1 MIDSMMRKTTN
12 FELVR
17 EFNKIMDQDVDTKL
31 DRESINLVWFRLKL
45 IKEEFEEVQD
55 SIFQLNESF
64 LTNHNVDGAKSNL
77 LKELADLLYV
87 VYGAGVSLGLDLD
100 EAFKRVHE
108 SNMSKLVDGKPL
120 KNKDGKVIKG
130 PFYKKPF
137 LQDLV

>member
-1 MIDSMMRKTTN
+1 MMDSMMRKTTN

-100 EAFKRVHE
+100 EAFKRVHK

-120 KNKDGKVIKG
+120 KNNDGKTSICD
-130 PFYKKPF
+130 YYC
-137 LQDLV
+137 

>member
-1 MIDSMMRKTTN
+1 MMNTMMRKTTN

-31 DRESINLVWFRLKL
+31 DRESMNLVWFRLKL

-64 LTNHNVDGAKSNL
+64 LTNHNVDGAKSNF

-87 VYGAGVSLGLDLD
+87 VYGTGVSLGLDLD

>member
-1 MIDSMMRKTTN
+1 MRKTTN

-17 EFNKIMDQDVDTKL
+17 EFNKIMEQDVDTKL
-31 DRESINLVWFRLKL
+31 DRASMNLVWFRLKL

-64 LTNHNVDGAKSNL
+64 LKDNNVDGAKSNV

-87 VYGAGVSLGLDLD
+87 VYGTGVSLGLDLD
-100 EAFKRVHE
+100 EAFNRVHE
-108 SNMSKLVDGKPL
+108 SNMSKLVHGKPL

-130 PFYKKPF
+130 PFYKKPY

>member
-1 MIDSMMRKTTN
+1 MMDSMMRKTTN

-64 LTNHNVDGAKSNL
+64 LLIIMLMVLNL
-77 LKELADLLYV
+77 IY
-87 VYGAGVSLGLDLD
+87 
-100 EAFKRVHE
+100 
-108 SNMSKLVDGKPL
+108 
-120 KNKDGKVIKG
+120 
-130 PFYKKPF
+130 
-137 LQDLV
+137 